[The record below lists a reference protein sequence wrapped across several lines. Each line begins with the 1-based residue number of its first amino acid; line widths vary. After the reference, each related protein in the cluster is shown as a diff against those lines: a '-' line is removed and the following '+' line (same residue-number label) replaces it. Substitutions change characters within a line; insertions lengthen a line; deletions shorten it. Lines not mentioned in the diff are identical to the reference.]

1 MCIIAICMKNFF
13 FSKKS
18 SKAFTLVELATVLL
32 IVAALV
38 ASILSGKALKDS
50 ADISTIVDNVKKI
63 DASAMT
69 FSSIYGG
76 IPGTVDPM
84 INTSLQA
91 NVSYSGSTGSV
102 STAYNPIYD
111 TSSGALLISKEY
123 FNKSI
128 IYNATKFNPV
138 FESWRHIS
146 LSGILP
152 NILSKIGTHSC
163 DGTVATLSCTAA
175 TTPDLSKTRTIM
187 NAYFPTFSLLGSD
200 LFLTF
205 DTFVT
210 SPLYRGQLTT
220 DTQFYGHT
228 LILTSTSSAGVAAT
242 TVTLPNVTGAGVI
255 SATNNALSDDI
266 VKKVM
271 DKYNDSKDNFSGSI
285 VASKCKPTQYTNP
298 DATTCGTA
306 GTTSHLRFL
315 LSF

>member
-1 MCIIAICMKNFF
+1 MKSFL
-13 FSKKS
+13 FSRKS

-63 DASAMT
+63 DASAIT

-84 INTSLQA
+84 INTALQS
-91 NVSYSGSTGSV
+91 NISYTGSTGSV
-102 STAYNPIYD
+102 STVFNPIYD
-111 TSSGALLISKEY
+111 AGSLLISKEY

-128 IYNATKFNPV
+128 VYNATKFNPV

-146 LSGILP
+146 LSGVLP
-152 NILSKIGTHSC
+152 NIQSKIGTHAC
-163 DGTVATLSCTAA
+163 DGTVATLACTAA
-175 TTPDLSKTRTIM
+175 TTPDLSKTKNIM

-205 DTFVT
+205 DAFAT
-210 SPLYRGQLTT
+210 SPLYRGQAIT
-220 DTQFYGHT
+220 DSQFYGHS
-228 LILTSTSSAGVAAT
+228 LILTSTSSVGVAAT
-242 TVTLPNVTGAGVI
+242 TITLPNVTGAGVI
-255 SATNNALSDDI
+255 SAANNVLSDDI

-285 VASKCKPTQYTNP
+285 IASKCKPTQFTNP
-298 DATTCGTA
+298 DSTTCGTP